1 MLLTRNRT
9 PSITTS
15 VGKYVIATHAN
26 GSLVGQANVLPGATP
41 AVPGEVIV
49 AYGTGFGPTNPAV
62 DGLVLSS
69 AANLA
74 ATPVITIGGGTAA
87 VQFAGLSAA
96 GLDQI
101 NVTIP
106 ALPAGSAGT
115 IDLPISAK
123 AGASST
129 QPGLLVTVQSGN

>member
-1 MLLTRNRT
+1 
-9 PSITTS
+9 
-15 VGKYVIATHAN
+15 
-26 GSLVGQANVLPGATP
+26 
-41 AVPGEVIV
+41 
-49 AYGTGFGPTNPAV
+49 
-62 DGLVLSS
+62 LVLSS

-106 ALPAGSAGT
+106 ALHAGSAGT